1 MSEHESQNKPNAEL
15 LAQELAEYG
24 YEKNNRIS
32 QSELILFLDRK
43 SPDGKFDPTLSEKL
57 LKNLNLNQT
66 STISIEKFINGFI
79 EFEDEIKKNAET
91 FNTQYTLEKDIYDQI
106 VEQCKK
112 YESEKLNEE
121 GFSENARLS
130 GEIIEINLKTKI
142 EGIKEI
148 IIKIVHGD
156 QEQEVIQKVGEEEE
170 EYENENK
177 FFEFKA
183 STKKENLEFILQA
196 KIDSDDIINIGSK
209 AYSLEGIN
217 TQDEFFVAIEI
228 PENAGEEDQN
238 DDAEENL
245 AAEIKAKIALHW
257 SNFKYYDFQR
267 RKEEPKLKKLNAEV
281 KRVQENV
288 KLLEGIYGGESRN
301 SVYTPKKENSE
312 IEESIKLN
320 RPRLTKNSELDES
333 FKNKKIFEFP
343 VGKYIVEF
351 NRERYDQIILKGVE
365 VDFNNTI
372 EVTSPSKQHLS
383 TNEDHNQSD
392 EEQNEKEED
401 KEEEKENEKENEQE
415 NEQNENEE
423 NEQVEQEIDHEE
435 QVEQEENEQVEQN
448 DNEQVEQN
456 DNELDEQP
464 EDENIQQNENEMVE
478 QNENLEVNQNAQQS
492 NELLYSGNKNQYED
506 INQIQNENIDI
517 NNLNMGEYPQEA
529 NNNSEPMEEYKD
541 IIHDTQNYSY
551 VNKALVSES
560 TNKVVVQENT
570 LPLQYLP
577 EKVNKVI
584 VDDNV
589 LTLPLIIGRKSVT
602 YSIFNDANNAFG
614 ISQVSQYNPT
624 SLSYQFPSTTN
635 YQYGM

>member
-1 MSEHESQNKPNAEL
+1 MSEQETPNKPNKEI

-32 QSELILFLDRK
+32 QSELLLFLDRK

-57 LKNLNLNQT
+57 FKTLNLNNT
-66 STISIEKFINGFI
+66 KTISIEKFINGFS

-91 FNTQYTLEKDIYDQI
+91 FNNQYTLEKDKYDQI

-112 YESEKLNEE
+112 YESEKLNDE

-156 QEQEVIQKVGEEEE
+156 QEQEIIQKVGEEEE
-170 EYENENK
+170 DNENK

-196 KIDSDDIINIGSK
+196 KNDSEDVITIGSK

-228 PENAGEEDQN
+228 PENANEEEQN

-257 SNFKYYDFQR
+257 SNFKYFDFQR
-267 RKEEPKLKKLNAEV
+267 RKEEPKLKKLNTEV
-281 KRVQENV
+281 EKAQEDV
-288 KLLEGIYGGESRN
+288 KKLQDIYEGESRN
-301 SVYTPKKENSE
+301 SVTTPKKESNVY
-312 IEESIKLN
+312 EESIKLIKQ
-320 RPRLTKNSELDES
+320 RLTKYKELEES
-333 FKNKKIFEFP
+333 FRNKKIFEFP

-351 NRERYDQIILKGVE
+351 NRERYDQIIRKGVE
-365 VDFNNTI
+365 VDFNNVI
-372 EVTSPSKQHLS
+372 KVTSPSRQQLS
-383 TNEDHNQSD
+383 TNEGQNQSD

-401 KEEEKENEKENEQE
+401 KEEEEDKDKEKEKE

-423 NEQVEQEIDHEE
+423 NEQAEKESQH
-435 QVEQEENEQVEQN
+435 EQEENEKVEQN
-448 DNEQVEQN
+448 ENELVEQN
-456 DNELDEQP
+456 ENELVEHH
-464 EDENIQQNENEMVE
+464 EDENIQPNENELVE
-478 QNENLEVNQNAQQS
+478 HNENLELNQNDQQI
-492 NELLYSGNKNQYED
+492 NELLYSGNENLNAD
-506 INQIQNENIDI
+506 INQNENIDV
-517 NNLNMGEYPQEA
+517 NNLNLGEYTQEP
-529 NNNSEPMEEYKD
+529 NTNYEPMEDYKD
-541 IIHDTQNYSY
+541 IIHETQNYY
-551 VNKALVSES
+551 NVNKALISES
-560 TNKVVVQENT
+560 TNKVLVQENT
-570 LPLQYLP
+570 LPLKYLP
-577 EKVNKVI
+577 EKINKVI
-584 VDDNV
+584 VDNNV
-589 LTLPLIIGRKSVT
+589 GTLPLIIGRKSVT
-602 YSIFNDANNAFG
+602 YSNGYEDTHNAFG

-624 SLSYQFPSTTN
+624 SLSYQVPNTNN

>member
-1 MSEHESQNKPNAEL
+1 MSEQELPSTPNKEI

-32 QSELILFLDRK
+32 QSELLLFLDRK

-57 LKNLNLNQT
+57 FKTLNLNT
-66 STISIEKFINGFI
+66 TKTISIEKFINGFS
-79 EFEDEIKKNAET
+79 EFEDEIKKNAEFT
-91 FNTQYTLEKDIYDQI
+91 NNQYTLEKDIYDQI

-112 YESEKLNEE
+112 YESEKLNDE

-148 IIKIVHGD
+148 IIKIIHGD
-156 QEQEVIQKVGEEEE
+156 QEQEIIQKAGEEEDD
-170 EYENENK
+170 NENK

-196 KIDSDDIINIGSK
+196 KNDSDDIITIGSK

-228 PENAGEEDQN
+228 PENANEEEQN
-238 DDAEENL
+238 DDADENL

-257 SNFKYYDFQR
+257 SNFKYFEFQR
-267 RKEEPKLKKLNAEV
+267 RKEEPKLKKLNTDVEKAQEYV
-281 KRVQENV
+281 K
-288 KLLEGIYGGESRN
+288 KLQDIYEGESRN

-312 IEESIKLN
+312 YEESVKLTKQ
-320 RPRLTKNSELDES
+320 RLTKDSGFEEG
-333 FKNKKIFEFP
+333 FRNKKLFEFP

-351 NRERYDQIILKGVE
+351 NRERYDQIIRKGVE

-372 EVTSPSKQHLS
+372 QVTSPSKQHLS
-383 TNEDHNQSD
+383 TEEGQNQSD

-401 KEEEKENEKENEQE
+401 KEEEEKEKEKE

-423 NEQVEQEIDHEE
+423 NEHEQESQHEE

-448 DNEQVEQN
+448 ENELVEQN
-456 DNELDEQP
+456 ENELVEHH
-464 EDENIQQNENEMVE
+464 EDENIQLNENELVE
-478 QNENLEVNQNAQQS
+478 QNENLNINQNDQQY
-492 NELLYSGNKNQYED
+492 NELLYSGNENLNIDTNQV
-506 INQIQNENIDI
+506 QNENIDI
-517 NNLNMGEYPQEA
+517 NNLNFGEYTQEA
-529 NNNSEPMEEYKD
+529 NINSEPMEEYKD
-541 IIHDTQNYSY
+541 IIHDEQNYSY
-551 VNKALVSES
+551 VNKAVISES
-560 TNKVVVQENT
+560 TNKVLVQENT
-570 LPLQYLP
+570 LPLKYLP

-584 VDDNV
+584 VDNNV
-589 LTLPLIIGRKSVT
+589 GTLPLIIGRKSVT
-602 YSIFNDANNAFG
+602 YDTGFSDTNNAFG

-624 SLSYQFPSTTN
+624 SLSYQIPNTIN
-635 YQYGM
+635 YQFGL

>member
-1 MSEHESQNKPNAEL
+1 MSEQESPNKPNKEL

-32 QSELILFLDRK
+32 QSELLLFLDRK
-43 SPDGKFDPTLSEKL
+43 SPDGKFDPFLSEKL
-57 LKNLNLNQT
+57 FKSLNLTNT
-66 STISIEKFINGFI
+66 STISIEKFINGFS
-79 EFEDEIKKNAET
+79 EFEDEFKKNAET
-91 FNTQYTLEKDIYDQI
+91 FNNQYTLEKDIYDQI

-130 GEIIEINLKTKI
+130 GEIIDINLKTKI

-148 IIKIVHGD
+148 IIKIIHGD
-156 QEQEVIQKVGEEEE
+156 QEQEIIQKVGEEEE
-170 EYENENK
+170 ENENK

-183 STKKENLEFILQA
+183 SSKKENLEFILQA
-196 KIDSDDIINIGSK
+196 KNDSDDIITIGSK

-228 PENAGEEDQN
+228 PENANEEEQN
-238 DDAEENL
+238 EDADENL

-257 SNFKYYDFQR
+257 SSFKYFDFQR
-267 RKEEPKLKKLNAEV
+267 RKEEPKLKKLNTEV
-281 KRVQENV
+281 EKVQEYV
-288 KLLEGIYGGESRN
+288 KKLQGIYEGESRN

-312 IEESIKLN
+312 YEESIKLSKQ
-320 RPRLTKNSELDES
+320 RLAKYNGLEES
-333 FKNKKIFEFP
+333 FRNKKIFEFP

-383 TNEDHNQSD
+383 TNEGQNQSD

-401 KEEEKENEKENEQE
+401 KEEEKEEEKE

-423 NEQVEQEIDHEE
+423 NEQEEQENQNEE

-448 DNEQVEQN
+448 E
-456 DNELDEQP
+456 NELVE
-464 EDENIQQNENEMVE
+464 QNENELVEHHEEENNQLNENELVEQE
-478 QNENLEVNQNAQQS
+478 QNENLELNQNDQQY
-492 NELLYSGNKNQYED
+492 NELLYSGNENVNED

-517 NNLNMGEYPQEA
+517 NNLNFGEYGQEA
-529 NNNSEPMEEYKD
+529 NLNSEPLEEYKD
-541 IIHDTQNYSY
+541 IIHDTKNYSY
-551 VNKALVSES
+551 VNKALISES
-560 TNKVVVQENT
+560 TNKVLVQENT
-570 LPLQYLP
+570 LPLKYLP
-577 EKVNKVI
+577 DKINEVI
-584 VDDNV
+584 VDNNV
-589 LTLPLIIGRKSVT
+589 GTLPLIVGRKSVT
-602 YSIFNDANNAFG
+602 YGTGYENTNNAFG

-624 SLSYQFPSTTN
+624 SLSYQIPNTTN
-635 YQYGM
+635 FQYGM